1 MDRESPVQTAPTNS
15 PNEAIHAEHSNVQ
28 QVKIVLP
35 VSVWAVAVACAIAI
49 MASGLALYEAN
60 QNHKEA
66 WLNSYDIQQLKI
78 GPVSYLEAEQKTT
91 QDLVQAYGIGK
102 TCKGAHH
109 GR

>member
-1 MDRESPVQTAPTNS
+1 MDNDPESVIGASSADATNIR
-15 PNEAIHAEHSNVQ
+15 ADHSVVNQ
-28 QVKIVLP
+28 LRIVLP
-35 VSVWAVAVACAIAI
+35 VSAYVIAVFCAVAFIV
-49 MASGLALYEAN
+49 SGLALYEAD
-60 QNHKEA
+60 QNHKAA